1 MKFNIN
7 GKLLKDIV
15 RIVSLKGKYNSG
27 FGNKVEEM
35 PNQIFIRAT
44 EDMVYFYNG
53 NPGTFVVYR
62 YETEAEP
69 GVCCVQTNVLLKYI
83 ASEDTTFSCKDGKVK
98 MLVGDSIITF
108 PTVFRSE
115 HLNIVTKLQDYLS
128 DLTASEVI
136 KREKVR
142 VTPMLELCSK
152 FMVSKNQLISAM
164 DMAERVG
171 NSVYKLD
178 WDTESLEVS
187 SKTNTSEVSTEITT
201 SRGSGMPSTVDIS
214 LPVGAILKHVDD
226 VRVALCYDDDRPLII
241 ATEEV
246 TILRA
251 PREVR

>member
-1 MKFNIN
+1 
-7 GKLLKDIV
+7 
-15 RIVSLKGKYNSG
+15 
-27 FGNKVEEM
+27 
-35 PNQIFIRAT
+35 
-44 EDMVYFYNG
+44 
-53 NPGTFVVYR
+53 
-62 YETEAEP
+62 
-69 GVCCVQTNVLLKYI
+69 
-83 ASEDTTFSCKDGKVK
+83 